1 MYDYYKILELSR
13 DASLE
18 DIKHAYRIKAK
29 LVHPDVNNS
38 PKAQEVFVIV
48 KEAYEV
54 LTDEHKRYLYDV
66 KLNYVDAAKADAD
79 RKKQYYG
86 SSIKNDSYNNLHNIN
101 FNFDW
106 ENFNAIHKEKTDED
120 YYKRS
125 PWIYNLF
132 FASGMF
138 IGFLIVGVSFI
149 GTYKKY
155 WPVPFVLISVPGF
168 ILIRGGWKG
177 MLGKKT
183 LISALIKHFRR

>member
-1 MYDYYKILELSR
+1 VYDYYKILEISH

-48 KEAYEV
+48 NEAYEV
-54 LTDEHKRYLYDV
+54 LIDEHKRYLYDV
-66 KLNYVDAAKADAD
+66 KLNYVNAAKADAD

-86 SSIKNDSYNNLHNIN
+86 SSVKNDSYNNLHNIN
-101 FNFDW
+101 FDW
-106 ENFNAIHKEKTDED
+106 ESFNIAHKVKTDED

-138 IGFLIVGVSFI
+138 IGFMLMIITGVA
-149 GTYKKY
+149 TYNHY
-155 WPVPFVLISVPGF
+155 WPFPFALLSVPGF
-168 ILIRGGWKG
+168 ILIRGGWQG
-177 MLGKKT
+177 MLGKRT
-183 LISALIKHFRR
+183 LISALVKHFRR